1 MELIQDYSEA
11 TTPSA
16 DRMML
21 SPNNYQFTVVDQ
33 TPDQGRNQP
42 MEVDQASAQ
51 IITPEFENNAQIVEQ
66 MFEENIEID
75 PRKLSTIT
83 EIVASFNIVSVV
95 AALRF
100 FFCY

>member
-1 MELIQDYSEA
+1 MELIQDYREA
-11 TTPSA
+11 TTPSS

-42 MEVDQASAQ
+42 MEVDQAPAQ

-66 MFEENIEID
+66 MFEENIQLD
-75 PRKLSTIT
+75 PRKLSTIP
-83 EIVASFNIVSVV
+83 EIVASFNIVSFVPLFV
-95 AALRF
+95 IF
-100 FFCY
+100 YCN